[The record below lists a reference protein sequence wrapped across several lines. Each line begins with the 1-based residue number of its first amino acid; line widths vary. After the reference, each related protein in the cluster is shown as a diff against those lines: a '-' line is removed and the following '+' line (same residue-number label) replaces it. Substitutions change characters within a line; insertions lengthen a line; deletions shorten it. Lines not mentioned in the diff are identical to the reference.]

1 MTLRE
6 ELISEIEQASDD
18 VLEVLLSF
26 LRQTRLSNSEVF
38 LAIDFT
44 EISSGELTLQKHYP
58 LRGMPLAIADDFD
71 APMQVS
77 QLIDRIVTIMENE
90 NVGLTDLLGGLEAER
105 EAIWQEKQSG

>member
-6 ELISEIEQASDD
+6 ELIREIEQTSDD

-26 LRQTRLSNSEVF
+26 LRQTRLSNSEGF
-38 LAIDFT
+38 LPIDFT
-44 EISSGELTLQKHYP
+44 EISSAGLTLQKHYP
-58 LRGMPLAIADDFD
+58 LRGLPLAIAEDFD
-71 APMQVS
+71 APMQVT

-105 EAIWQEKQSG
+105 EAIWQEKLSG